1 MNRLKPAAALLSATL
16 IGGGLSLALVPAH
29 SADKPTVSR
38 AFGKPLQ
45 AAQKDESKGDFR
57 AALAELDKAR
67 ALPKPSP
74 YETHAINE
82 LALYAYVRTKNY
94 AAAAQAMEATIGDGF
109 TTTET
114 EHTRL
119 QQLAGLYYQ
128 LKDYGK
134 AAQFGERAVKGGFAT
149 GNTITIVS
157 QAYYIKGDFRNAEKF
172 TTGVVNDEIKRG
184 ATPSEPQ
191 LQIVLDSC
199 VQLKDDSCTER
210 SLERLVTYYS
220 KPLYWRDL
228 MDSLYQ
234 SKEAENNDSDM
245 LNIYRLAMDVGAITM
260 PSQYIE
266 MAQLALEQGS
276 PGDAEQVLDKGFA
289 ANIFTDTHD
298 REHANRLLANAKKQ
312 AETDQSSLAK
322 LAADAAAAP
331 MGDKDV
337 AVGVAYLGYQQY
349 DKAADALAQ
358 GLMKGGV
365 KNEAQAQLLLG
376 IAQLKAGRKAD
387 ALKSFHAVMG
397 DPTLERLAA
406 LWGLRARGPGGAVAN
421 S

>member
-1 MNRLKPAAALLSATL
+1 MNRRNPAAALLGATL
-16 IGGGLSLALVPAH
+16 IGGGLGLALVPAH
-29 SADKPTVSR
+29 GADKPTVSR

-45 AAQKDESKGDFR
+45 AAQKDEQKGDFR

-67 ALPKPSP
+67 ALPKPTP

-82 LALYAYVRTKNY
+82 LALYAYAKTKNFP
-94 AAAAQAMEATIGDGF
+94 AAAQAMEATLGDGF
-109 TTTET
+109 TTADT
-114 EHTRL
+114 EHTRV
-119 QQLAGLYYQ
+119 QQIAGIYYQ
-128 LKDYGK
+128 LKDYEK

-149 GNTITIVS
+149 GNTIIIVS
-157 QAYYIKGDFRNAEKF
+157 QAYYLKGDFHNAERF
-172 TTGVVNDEIKRG
+172 TSGVVNEEIKRG
-184 ATPSEPQ
+184 ATPTEPQ
-191 LQIVLDSC
+191 LQIVLSSC
-199 VQLKDDSCTER
+199 VKLDDNSCIER
-210 SLERLVTYYS
+210 SLERLVTYYP
-220 KPLYWRDL
+220 KPTYWRDL

-234 SKEAENNDSDM
+234 SKQAENNDSDM
-245 LNIYRLAMDVGAITM
+245 LNIYRLAMDVGAMTM

-276 PGDAEQVLDKGFA
+276 PGDAEQVLEKGFG
-289 ANIFTDTHD
+289 ANIFSDTHD
-298 REHANRLLANAKKQ
+298 REHADRLLANAKKQ
-312 AETDQSSLAK
+312 AASDQSSLAK
-322 LAADAAAAP
+322 LATDAASAP

-358 GLMKGGV
+358 GIMKGGL
-365 KNEAQAQLLLG
+365 KNQAQAQLLLG

-387 ALKSFHAVMG
+387 AIKSFQAVMG

-406 LWGLRARGPGGAVAN
+406 LWGLRARGAADVAN